1 MNNYDELIKK
11 LELEI
16 NKELYDE
23 KIIDY
28 DLFEI
33 VQSKLSK

>member
-23 KIIDY
+23 KIIGY